1 MRKLIALLAACALF
15 LCGVCAGAEGQTDAA
30 QGDGP
35 SGWRISNDINMDL
48 DACRALVWS
57 ICPNK
62 VLARKAMRGIV
73 LLNAMEPALT
83 ITRDGVQLDVN
94 LNGTQAFSL
103 GGQLGE
109 GNVAIAST
117 LLPSYVIT
125 VPTEKIMA
133 IASSVA
139 SLFPSRKP
147 KPKPDPGATAPDPD
161 AGEAA
166 SPAEGAAPAEAQS
179 DAGDDVNPLIERVS
193 RFIAEDGPEQG
204 VFMVNGSTFDLKRTY
219 NVSPGGFAS
228 IWDALVDWA
237 FANEGV
243 NTIIEIA
250 NNVGAKITA
259 EQVKAL
265 PPLEKLPRLIV
276 TNYSHSL
283 SGGSM
288 ITATATSGDEKDV
301 YGDGWIEFAGEAVTA
316 QLRLPPWDVEADF
329 ALRQEGGTQLELNVR
344 GKEPLCYATYSDSA
358 DAMRGDIRLPAWK
371 SDASFDLTR
380 DNGGLNGHLDIHWR
394 ELYFGAG
401 FVAAPYDASGEGLVF
416 NASVSVDKPD
426 HLLFQE
432 IYTFQPNGALTLDF
446 TDANKTVLPIT
457 ALVTDEAR
465 QIPGILTD
473 LTINGLGELF
483 VTTAKAVPELLKLL
497 PGMP

>member
-1 MRKLIALLAACALF
+1 MRKKIALIAACALL

-62 VLARKAMRGIV
+62 VLARKAMRGVV
-73 LLNAMEPALT
+73 LMNAMEPALT

-94 LNGTQAFSL
+94 LNGAQAFSL

-147 KPKPDPGATAPDPD
+147 KPKPDPD

-166 SPAEGAAPAEAQS
+166 FPAEGAAPDEAQS

-219 NVSPGGFAS
+219 NVSPGGFAG
-228 IWDALVDWA
+228 IWNALVDWV

-243 NTIIEIA
+243 NTIIGIA
-250 NNVGAKITA
+250 NNMGANITA
-259 EQVKAL
+259 EQAKAL
-265 PPLEKLPRLIV
+265 PPLERLPRLIV

-283 SGGSM
+283 SGGSLVM
-288 ITATATSGDEKDV
+288 ATATSGDEKDV
-301 YGDGWIEFAGEAVTA
+301 YGDGWIDFAGEAVTA
-316 QLRLPPWDVEADF
+316 WLRLPPWDVEADF
-329 ALRQEGGTQLELNVR
+329 ALRRESGTQLELNVR
-344 GKEPLCYATYSDSA
+344 GKQPLCYAAYSDGE
-358 DAMRGDIRLPAWK
+358 DEMRGDIRLPTRK
-371 SDASFDLTR
+371 SDASFELTR
-380 DNGGLNGHLDIHWR
+380 ANRGLTGRVEINTLRHHFDAR
-394 ELYFGAG
+394 FDAT
-401 FVAAPYDASGEGLVF
+401 PYDASGEGLVF
-416 NASVSVDKPD
+416 NASVNVDKPP
-426 HLLFQE
+426 HPLFQE
-432 IYTFQPNGALTLDF
+432 IYTFQPNSALTLDF
-446 TDANKTVLPIT
+446 TDANKTVLPIA
-457 ALVTDEAR
+457 ALVTDEGR
-465 QIPGILTD
+465 NIPGILTD

-483 VTTAKAVPELLKLL
+483 VTTAKAVPELLQLL
-497 PGMP
+497 PGRP

>member
-15 LCGVCAGAEGQTDAA
+15 LCGVCAGAEGQADAA

-57 ICPNK
+57 IYPINAM
-62 VLARKAMRGIV
+62 ARKAMRSAV
-73 LLNAMEPALT
+73 LLDAMEPALT
-83 ITRDGVQLDVN
+83 ITGDGVQLDVN
-94 LNGTQAFSL
+94 LNGTRALSI
-103 GGQLGE
+103 GGQLTE
-109 GNVAIAST
+109 DSVAIAST

-125 VPTEKIMA
+125 VPTERIMA
-133 IASSVA
+133 ITSSIA
-139 SLFPSRKP
+139 TLFPSRKP
-147 KPKPDPGATAPDPD
+147 KPKPDAVAPAP
-161 AGEAA
+161 AEEAA
-166 SPAEGAAPAEAQS
+166 PAEGEAPAEAQPE
-179 DAGDDVNPLIERVS
+179 AGDDINPLIERVS
-193 RFIAEDGPEQG
+193 RYIAEDGPEQG
-204 VFMVNGSTFDLKRTY
+204 VFMVNGSTYDLKRTY

-329 ALRQEGGTQLELNVR
+329 ALRQEDGTQLELNVR

-394 ELYFGAG
+394 EHYFGAG
-401 FVAAPYDASGEGLVF
+401 FDAAPYDASGEGLVF